1 MNDKWIKR
9 VEKFLQRKQIFVKP
23 APQDP
28 KGYFYPKITDRMF
41 AVNIDFVLIILFL
54 MPINNLGYLKSNISV
69 FFLLSFYF
77 IFTTKKFG
85 GTPGK
90 RFMGMKVIDSITGNR
105 ISYMQSIIRFI
116 CYGVSA
122 LPLFAG
128 FISGGFNKQR
138 RTFHDKLADTIV
150 IMDENRW
157 YKKYFDRLKKYFN
170 L

>member
-1 MNDKWIKR
+1 MSDKWIKR
-9 VEKFLQRKQIFVKP
+9 VEKLLQPRRLFIKP
-23 APQDP
+23 VPQDP
-28 KGYFYPKITDRMF
+28 KGYKYPKITDRMF
-41 AVNIDFVLIILFL
+41 AVNIDLVLMILFL

-69 FFLLSFYF
+69 FLLLSFYF

-85 GTPGK
+85 GTLGK
-90 RFMGMKVIDSITGNR
+90 RFMGMKVIDSITGNK
-105 ISYMQSIIRFI
+105 ISYLQSIIRFI
-116 CYGVSA
+116 CYGISA

-128 FISGGFNKQR
+128 FISGAFNIQK
-138 RTFHDKLADTIV
+138 RTFHDKLADTLV